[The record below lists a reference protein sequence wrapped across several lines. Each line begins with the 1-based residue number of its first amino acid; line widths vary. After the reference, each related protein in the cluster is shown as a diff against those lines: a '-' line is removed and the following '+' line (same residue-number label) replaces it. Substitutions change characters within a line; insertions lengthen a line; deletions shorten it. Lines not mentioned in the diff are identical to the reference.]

1 MQVFKAEYAK
11 ELKINYK
18 NGKSFKA
25 SDAVMVEVLKSG
37 SNGHNISY
45 MRRTS
50 ATLLADDGVMYT
62 YLQHVQTNTDDVV
75 SIELRDTMVNGM
87 KLDFVKKFFVR

>member
-1 MQVFKAEYAK
+1 MIVFQSEYAK

-25 SDAVMVEVLKSG
+25 FDTVLVEVLKSG

-50 ATLLADDGVMYT
+50 SSILSGDGVMYT

-75 SIELRDTMVNGM
+75 SVELRDTIVNGM
-87 KLDFVKKFFVR
+87 KLDFVKKFFIR

>member
-1 MQVFKAEYAK
+1 MIAFQSEYAK

-25 SDAVMVEVLKSG
+25 SDTVLVEVLKSG

-50 ATLLADDGVMYT
+50 DTLLSADGVMYT
-62 YLQHVQTNTDDVV
+62 NLQHVQTNTDDVV